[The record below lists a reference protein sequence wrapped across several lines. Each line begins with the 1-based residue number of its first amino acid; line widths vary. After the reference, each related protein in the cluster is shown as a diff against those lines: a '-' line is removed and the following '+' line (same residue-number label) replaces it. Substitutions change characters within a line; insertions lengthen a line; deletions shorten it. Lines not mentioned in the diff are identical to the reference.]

1 MSAEAGA
8 WTEVVLQGI
17 FCDFAAFDAA
27 FDAARCCICDLEV
40 RSIDSAHV
48 KLYNLLINIEL

>member
-1 MSAEAGA
+1 MGAEAGA

-17 FCDFAAFDAA
+17 FCDFAAFDAI
-27 FDAARCCICDLEV
+27 RCCICDLEV
-40 RSIDSAHV
+40 RGIDSAHV